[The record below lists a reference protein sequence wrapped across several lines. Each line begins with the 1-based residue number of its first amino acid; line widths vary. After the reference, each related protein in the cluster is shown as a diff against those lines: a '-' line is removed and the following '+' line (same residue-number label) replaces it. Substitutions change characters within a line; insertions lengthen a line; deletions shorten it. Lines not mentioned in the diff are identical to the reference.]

1 MDTQVVFF
9 GDSVGM
15 LRAGDLAA
23 EAVHWWEL
31 AGHDSADLAQAW
43 AQAHHAI
50 RLAGL
55 VGKSWASPRGDGQH
69 AAMTWYS
76 GQGLLDGLFASEPVA
91 GDRPMR
97 GVIRLWNLDLLFV
110 EESGAPIDQTELVG
124 ITLND
129 ARNWMIR
136 AIEQQAGKPNRA
148 VPENQSTPEHPVA
161 ASAKFGGLS
170 QMAHAELL
178 RLYGNTA
185 SVLEQVSW
193 TVDGASPVRMWPHS
207 FELSTQVMLS
217 KDEKMPPK
225 LVVMGLAPPGKL
237 SAGGYWYVAPWRSNV
252 VSEHDSWDTL
262 PVGDWVTGK
271 NELPI
276 AVLPIEDIVESE
288 DPAVQH
294 NRVAEFFAT
303 AFNISG
309 ANLSTGE

>member
-1 MDTQVVFF
+1 M
-9 GDSVGM
+9 GDSVDT

-50 RLAGL
+50 RLAGI

-69 AAMTWYS
+69 AAMTWFS
-76 GQGLLDGLFASEPVA
+76 GPGLLDGLFASEPVS

-97 GVIRLWNLDLLFV
+97 GVIRLWNLDLLLV
-110 EESGAPIDQTELVG
+110 EETGAEISKIELIG
-124 ITLND
+124 KTLSY
-129 ARNWMIR
+129 ARNWMIETVKQHAGDAKR
-136 AIEQQAGKPNRA
+136 AI
-148 VPENQSTPEHPVA
+148 PENQPTPEQGVA
-161 ASAKFGGLS
+161 VGVEFGGLS

-207 FELSTQVMLS
+207 FELSTQVRLS
-217 KDEKMPPK
+217 AEDEMPPK
-225 LVVMGLAPPGKL
+225 LIVMGLAPPGKL
-237 SAGGYWYVAPWRSNV
+237 SAGGYWYVAPWRTNV
-252 VSEHDSWDTL
+252 ESKSDSWNKL
-262 PVGDWVTGK
+262 PVGGWVTGK

-276 AVLPIEDIVESE
+276 AVLPIGDVVESE
-288 DPAVQH
+288 DPDVQH
-294 NRVAEFFAT
+294 DRLAQFFAA
-303 AFNISG
+303 AFN
-309 ANLSTGE
+309 ACRTNLTVA